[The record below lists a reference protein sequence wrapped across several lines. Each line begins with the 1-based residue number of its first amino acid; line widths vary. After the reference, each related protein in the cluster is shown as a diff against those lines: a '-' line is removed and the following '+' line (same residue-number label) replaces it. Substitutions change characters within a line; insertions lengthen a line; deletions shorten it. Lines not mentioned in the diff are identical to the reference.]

1 MFILIRII
9 IFLALSCNVIY
20 AINIKPINYV
30 RYKSIRN
37 LFFNFYKNYVIIK
50 ENDYSLEHIVPQSIY
65 KKNQSILKRDL
76 HNIILYPNKINLHR
90 SNYKYISDLKIYPK
104 SKILDSRGN
113 EIQYIEP
120 ILNND
125 IYIKTN
131 ELKSFYPA
139 CKYRGL
145 IARSSMYFANVY
157 PEYQEQI
164 FKNVIDPY
172 TILMWH
178 HEYPIS
184 KFELNKNKF
193 TYELQGNQNFYIIEP
208 KLLVSDMEN
217 ILGENLNIYRNFK
230 F

>member
-1 MFILIRII
+1 MVFLISVM
-9 IFLALSCNVIY
+9 IFLILSYNVID
-20 AINIKPINYV
+20 AMNLKPTNYV
-30 RYKSIRN
+30 KYKSIRN
-37 LFFNFYKNYVIIK
+37 LFFNFYKNYVNI
-50 ENDYSLEHIVPQSIY
+50 EQSDHSLEHVVPQSLY
-65 KKNQSILKRDL
+65 KNESILKRDL

-90 SNYKYISDLKIYPK
+90 SNYKYISDLKIYPE
-104 SKILDSRGN
+104 SKILDNIGN
-113 EIQYIEP
+113 EIKYIEP
-120 ILNND
+120 ILDND

-131 ELKSFYPA
+131 GQKSFYPA

-172 TILMWH
+172 TLLMWH